1 MTEATAPTRTRH
13 PVEWALIIGL
23 PIIFNV
29 ALAAYLLSSIDGG
42 SVPILGDVDAPAPV
56 IGSPGD
62 ALPESSRDEILAS
75 VEGATGNE
83 YPCDGPWRASGGV
96 RIWGCRTDA
105 AVAVVHGLGSD
116 GIFLLDV
123 TWFGFDESASD
134 LPAWASAAFSSEA
147 DAQRAADWVADNV
160 GGHEETVI
168 AGVSLVVD
176 GAEGARTLFVEV
188 EE

>member
-1 MTEATAPTRTRH
+1 MTEATAPARMRH

-29 ALAAYLLSSIDGG
+29 ALAAYLLSTVESGA
-42 SVPILGDVDAPAPV
+42 VPILGELDAPPV

-62 ALPESSRDEILAS
+62 ALPEASRDEIIAS
-75 VEGATGNE
+75 VEESTGSE

-105 AVAVVHGLGSD
+105 AVAVVHGLGAE

-123 TWFGFDESASD
+123 TWFGFDESASE
-134 LPAWASAAFSSEA
+134 LPAWASAAFASEA

-160 GGHEETVI
+160 GRHEETVI

-188 EE
+188 GE